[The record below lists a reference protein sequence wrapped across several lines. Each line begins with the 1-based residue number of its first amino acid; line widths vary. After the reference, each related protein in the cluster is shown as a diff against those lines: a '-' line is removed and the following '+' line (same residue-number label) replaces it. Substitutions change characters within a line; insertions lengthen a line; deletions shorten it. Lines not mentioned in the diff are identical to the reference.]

1 MTDLNLLN
9 RAATALA
16 RKSKL
21 QPYLRDFRLEA
32 KASRTYVTWRP
43 AGELLAVYRVRPDG
57 RLRSLARWPRAL
69 TS

>member
-1 MTDLNLLN
+1 MSDLALLE

-16 RKSKL
+16 RRTRL
-21 QPYLRDFRLEA
+21 QPYVRDFRIEEHA
-32 KASRTYVTWRP
+32 RRVYVTWRP
-43 AGELLAVYRVRPDG
+43 AGELLAVYRVHPDG